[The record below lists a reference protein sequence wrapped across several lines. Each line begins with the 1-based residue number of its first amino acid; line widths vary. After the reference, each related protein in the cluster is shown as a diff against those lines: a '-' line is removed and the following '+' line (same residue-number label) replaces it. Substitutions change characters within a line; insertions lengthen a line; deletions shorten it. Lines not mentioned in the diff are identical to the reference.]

1 MKKLQI
7 EFFVGL
13 FLLIGIACLAY
24 LSIKLARKEF
34 FGSEGYEIE
43 AVFSNCGSLK
53 TGATINIAGV
63 EVGRV
68 KSITLDDYEAKVIML
83 MSPGVKIP
91 EDSVASIK
99 TKGLIG
105 EKFIEIC
112 PGTPEEF
119 IEDGGLLFS
128 TEPAMDLEGL
138 VSKFVHGKL

>member
-13 FLLIGIACLAY
+13 FLLIGLACLAY

-34 FGSEGYEIE
+34 FGSEGCEIR

-53 TGATINIAGV
+53 AGATVSIAGV

-68 KSITLDDYEAKVIML
+68 KSISLDDYEAKVIML
-83 MSPGVKIP
+83 LSPDIKIP

-105 EKFIEIC
+105 EKFVEIS

-119 IEDGGLLFS
+119 IEDGGTLFS